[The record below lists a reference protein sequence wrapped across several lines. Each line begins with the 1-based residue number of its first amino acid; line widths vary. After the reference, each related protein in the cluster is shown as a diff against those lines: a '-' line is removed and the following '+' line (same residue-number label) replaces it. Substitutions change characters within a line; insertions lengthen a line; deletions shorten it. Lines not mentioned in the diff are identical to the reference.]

1 MALLKEILIMT
12 FELLCATMIALL
24 FGTLVCF
31 GGYRLFLF
39 LLPIWGFFFGFTL
52 GAQTIQA
59 IFGEA
64 FLSTATSWVVG
75 FIVAL
80 LFAVLSYLFYVVA
93 IGVMAGSLGYGI
105 GLAIMGMFNADL
117 TIITFFVSITLAL
130 VVIGLTFYF
139 DLAKYII
146 IAATAIGGAGVTI
159 ATLVAGVGTVGL
171 IRIMENP
178 IKTLLDDSPLWML
191 LFFLMAAAGIV
202 MQIQVNRAVEIETYN
217 RWTDAMEQ
225 A

>member
-1 MALLKEILIMT
+1 MT

-24 FGTLVCF
+24 FGTIVTF

-75 FIVAL
+75 LFVAL
-80 LFAVLSYLFYVVA
+80 LFAVLSYLFYA
-93 IGVMAGSLGYGI
+93 IAVGILAGSLGYGI
-105 GLAIMGMFNADL
+105 GIAIMGMFSANL
-117 TIITFFVSITLAL
+117 TFITLFVALSLAL

-139 DLAKYII
+139 NLAKYVII
-146 IAATAIGGAGVTI
+146 VATAVGGAGVTI
-159 ATLVAGVGTVGL
+159 ATLVAGVGTVSL
-171 IRIMENP
+171 LRIMENP
-178 IKTLLDDSPLWML
+178 MKSLLDDSPLWML

-202 MQIQVNRAVEIETYN
+202 MQIQVNRAVEIEQYN
-217 RWTDAMEQ
+217 RWTEMMEQ
-225 A
+225 TS

>member
-1 MALLKEILIMT
+1 MA

-52 GAQTIQA
+52 GAQTVQA
-59 IFGEA
+59 LFGEA

-75 FIVAL
+75 LFVAL
-80 LFAVLSYLFYVVA
+80 IFAVLSYLFYVVA
-93 IGVMAGSLGYGI
+93 IGVLAGSLGYGI
-105 GLAIMGMFNADL
+105 GLAIMGMFSANL
-117 TIITFFVSITLAL
+117 TIITFFVSIALAL

-139 DLAKYII
+139 DVAKYII

-178 IKTLLDDSPLWML
+178 MRTLLDDSPLWML
-191 LFFLMAAAGIV
+191 LFFMMAAAGIV
-202 MQIQVNRAVEIETYN
+202 MQIQVNRAMEIESYN
-217 RWTDAMEQ
+217 RWTQMMEE

>member
-1 MALLKEILIMT
+1 MT
-12 FELLCATMIALL
+12 FELLCVTMIALL
-24 FGTLVCF
+24 FGTLVTF

-80 LFAVLSYLFYVVA
+80 LFAVLSYLFYV
-93 IGVMAGSLGYGI
+93 IGVGILAGSLGYGI
-105 GLAIMGMFNADL
+105 GVAVMGMFNANL
-117 TIITFFVSITLAL
+117 TFITLFVAL
-130 VVIGLTFYF
+130 SLALIVIGATFYF
-139 DLAKYII
+139 NLAKYVII
-146 IAATAIGGAGVTI
+146 VATAVGGAGVTI
-159 ATLVAGVGTVGL
+159 ATLVAGVGAAEL
-171 IRIMENP
+171 IRVMENP
-178 IKTLLDDSPLWML
+178 MKTLLDDSPLWML

-202 MQIQVNRAVEIETYN
+202 MQIQVNRAVEIESYN
-217 RWTDAMEQ
+217 RWTEMMEQ
-225 A
+225 SA

>member
-1 MALLKEILIMT
+1 MT

-24 FGTLVCF
+24 FGTIVTF

-75 FIVAL
+75 LFVAL
-80 LFAVLSYLFYVVA
+80 LFAVLSYLFYA
-93 IGVMAGSLGYGI
+93 IAVGVLAGSLGYGI
-105 GLAIMGMFNADL
+105 GIAIMGMFSANL
-117 TIITFFVSITLAL
+117 TFITLFVALSLAL
-130 VVIGLTFYF
+130 VVIGITFYF
-139 DLAKYII
+139 NLAKYVII
-146 IAATAIGGAGVTI
+146 VATAVGGAGVTI
-159 ATLVAGVGTVGL
+159 ATLVAGVGTVEL
-171 IRIMENP
+171 LRIMENP
-178 IKTLLDDSPLWML
+178 MKTLLDDSPLWML

-202 MQIQVNRAVEIETYN
+202 MQIQVNRAVEIEQYN
-217 RWTDAMEQ
+217 RWTEMMEQ
-225 A
+225 SS

>member
-1 MALLKEILIMT
+1 MT
-12 FELLCATMIALL
+12 FELLCVTMIALL
-24 FGTLVCF
+24 FGTLVTF

-75 FIVAL
+75 LFVAL
-80 LFAVLSYLFYVVA
+80 LFAVLSYLFYA
-93 IGVMAGSLGYGI
+93 IAVGILAGSLGYGI
-105 GLAIMGMFNADL
+105 GLAIMGMFSANL
-117 TIITFFVSITLAL
+117 TFITLFVAL
-130 VVIGLTFYF
+130 SLALIVIGATFYF
-139 DLAKYII
+139 NLAKYVII
-146 IAATAIGGAGVTI
+146 VATAVGGAGVTI
-159 ATLVAGVGTVGL
+159 ATLVAGVGTVSL
-171 IRIMENP
+171 LRIMENP
-178 IKTLLDDSPLWML
+178 MKSLLDDSPLWML

-202 MQIQVNRAVEIETYN
+202 MQIQVNRAVEIESYN
-217 RWTDAMEQ
+217 RWTQMMEET

>member
-1 MALLKEILIMT
+1 MT
-12 FELLCATMIALL
+12 FELLCVTMIALL
-24 FGTLVCF
+24 FGTLVTF

-80 LFAVLSYLFYVVA
+80 LFAVLSYLFYV
-93 IGVMAGSLGYGI
+93 IGVGILAGSLGYGI
-105 GLAIMGMFNADL
+105 GVAIMGMFNANL
-117 TIITFFVSITLAL
+117 TFITLFVAL
-130 VVIGLTFYF
+130 SLALIVIGATFYF
-139 DLAKYII
+139 NLAKYVII
-146 IAATAIGGAGVTI
+146 VATAVGGAGVTI
-159 ATLVAGVGTVGL
+159 ATLVAGVGAAEL
-171 IRIMENP
+171 IRVMENP
-178 IKTLLDDSPLWML
+178 MKTLLDDSPLWML

-202 MQIQVNRAVEIETYN
+202 MQIQVNRAMEIESYN
-217 RWTDAMEQ
+217 RWTQMMEQ
-225 A
+225 SA